1 MFHSYFVPT
10 YSLHITTQLSEV
22 QKAQPQSPERA
33 LRPQAGVPLGDVRR
47 RLRNGVEQEPP
58 QKVQREKALKG
69 RQIISRQYSVTL
81 SGLSLTSDLPGVTPP
96 SVICKAFGLCYAGTP
111 KIDCSI

>member
-33 LRPQAGVPLGDVRR
+33 LRPQAGV
-47 RLRNGVEQEPP
+47 QPP

-96 SVICKAFGLCYAGTP
+96 SVVCQAFGLSCVRT
-111 KIDCSI
+111 SET